1 MFLSLFTFSLLLLL
15 LLPRRESRKG
25 KTPIKAFS
33 RMPRG
38 SEQEQKVSHI
48 VKMDAK
54 ETALAVEEQP
64 EQTETSFEGL
74 VSACFQIDNKRYY
87 RN

>member
-15 LLPRRESRKG
+15 LPRRWITKG
-25 KTPIKAFS
+25 ENPNQSFLTHA
-33 RMPRG
+33 PRFG
-38 SEQEQKVSHI
+38 ARTESHI
-48 VKMDAK
+48 VKMAAK

-74 VSACFQIDNKRYY
+74 VSACFQIDDKRYY